1 VNRPFARMVQDMGLP
16 KAQKDFSP
24 NFFHR
29 RALII
34 VIDIG

>member
-1 VNRPFARMVQDMGLP
+1 MVQDMGLP

-29 RALII
+29 RPLII
-34 VIDIG
+34 VIDVAYRYRQA